1 MSVNADLN
9 LRAMTKADWP
19 LMEKWLKKEH
29 VRRWLGQPENWLSEI
44 REANG
49 DPSAWVRHYVA
60 QLGSEPIGFAQ
71 AYECARTE
79 PGLPWQDEPP
89 GTYGIDYFIGELKY
103 MGLGLGNELVKLIC
117 GQLPENAWHVIADP
131 DPDNTR
137 SIRVL
142 KKSGFVLDPDNGLY
156 KRAIKDSIFLY
167 LKNKDIVV

>member
-79 PGLPWQDEPP
+79 PGLPWQEESP
-89 GTYGIDYFIGELKY
+89 GHDGNEYFIGELNDQ
-103 MGLGLGNELVKLIC
+103 GPVSRNE
-117 GQLPENAWHVIADP
+117 
-131 DPDNTR
+131 
-137 SIRVL
+137 
-142 KKSGFVLDPDNGLY
+142 
-156 KRAIKDSIFLY
+156 
-167 LKNKDIVV
+167 